1 MIETPAMAVDRLALA
16 RLGVFANLAEQ
27 RRSTWIEAVGPSMH
41 PLIEPGDELLVDF
54 GARPTARGEIVVV
67 ADGER
72 IVAHRLVAWDHR
84 HGTRR
89 IRAKGDAERFAD
101 DPLPEA
107 AVLGIVRAARAGSTG
122 REWRRG
128 LRGRTAAGIAAVS
141 WATDRLLRACRRV
154 TRRLPGPLGVPSL
167 DAISWIASI
176 PLRVVLV
183 IARPSRTRV

>member
-1 MIETPAMAVDRLALA
+1 MTVDALARA
-16 RLGVFANLAEQ
+16 RLGVFANLGEQ
-27 RRSTWIEAVGPSMH
+27 RRAAWIEAVGPSMR
-41 PLIEPGDELLVDF
+41 PLIEHGDELLVDF

-72 IVAHRLVAWDHR
+72 IVAHRLVTWDDR
-84 HGTRR
+84 DGTRR

-101 DPLPEA
+101 DPLPES
-107 AVLGIVRAARAGSTG
+107 AVLGIVRAIRAGFSG
-122 REWRRG
+122 RESRRG
-128 LRGRTAAGIAAVS
+128 LAGRLAAAIAATS
-141 WATDRLLRACRRV
+141 WATDRLLRANRRV

-183 IARPSRTRV
+183 LARPTRTRA